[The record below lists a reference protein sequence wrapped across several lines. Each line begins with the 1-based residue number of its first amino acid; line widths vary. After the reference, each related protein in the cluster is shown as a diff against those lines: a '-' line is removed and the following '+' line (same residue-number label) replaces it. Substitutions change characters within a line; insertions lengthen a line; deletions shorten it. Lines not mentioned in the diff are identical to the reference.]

1 MSIFRRKRLSDSEL
15 REVMQSLPSVKAPA
29 DFESQLDRMIAMHSE
44 HVPHMLGSMP
54 MVPAPDDFDSRLM
67 EAIRDRRRPVA
78 PIPAAIAGSG
88 ASISW
93 LNNMM
98 GWIGGSLAVV
108 VLAFVVNVTGD
119 APKSAAVVPAPAAAT
134 GTGGAANML
143 RSTGTEI
150 ATRKPETAGTG
161 SVGAPSGV
169 TFTERMTIASAQNP
183 AAQAE
188 PGSARHAAESA
199 QTPAPQNL
207 TAPAQLHPHVN
218 ATGGVTHAHSAIIA
232 QPPSVVPPL
241 PVGSGGMMRA
251 DSDLQPSAT
260 DVKSAET
267 HTVAS
272 PNAPADSTQHVNVV
286 SGGGAPQNGGN
297 VDTGGHRNSDEPKED
312 E

>member
-1 MSIFRRKRLSDSEL
+1 
-15 REVMQSLPSVKAPA
+15 
-29 DFESQLDRMIAMHSE
+29 
-44 HVPHMLGSMP
+44 MP

-119 APKSAAVVPAPAAAT
+119 APKSAAVVPAPAA
-134 GTGGAANML
+134 GTSGAANAM

-169 TFTERMTIASAQNP
+169 TFTEHVTIASAQNP
-183 AAQAE
+183 AAPAE
-188 PGSARHAAESA
+188 PNGVRHAAGSARTS
-199 QTPAPQNL
+199 APQDL
-207 TAPAQLHPHVN
+207 TAPAQFHSHVN
-218 ATGGVTHAHSAIIA
+218 ATGGAARAHSAIA
-232 QPPSVVPPL
+232 TQPPSVVPPL

-251 DSDLQPSAT
+251 DSDLQPAAT
-260 DVKSAET
+260 DVKAAET
-267 HTVAS
+267 HTGVS

-297 VDTGGHRNSDEPKED
+297 NVDTGGHRNTDEPKED